1 MGVAKR
7 TRKFAQVKRI
17 IGKRDARLKQNQ
29 GKDAAINKKKA
40 AEAATDEVVREVK
53 EMPVQM
59 FFSHNTALVPP
70 YNCLVDTNFI
80 THSVQRKLS
89 LVQASMDLLY
99 AKVNM
104 YITTCV
110 LAELEK
116 LGPKYRL
123 ALRVA
128 KSENFEVLKC
138 QHKGIYAD
146 DCIFDRVSKSRI
158 FIVGTDDKDL
168 QRRLRKI
175 PGVPIMKVG
184 RGKYV
189 IENMPGA
196 PQ

>member
-1 MGVAKR
+1 
-7 TRKFAQVKRI
+7 
-17 IGKRDARLKQNQ
+17 
-29 GKDAAINKKKA
+29 
-40 AEAATDEVVREVK
+40 
-53 EMPVQM
+53 
-59 FFSHNTALVPP
+59 
-70 YNCLVDTNFI
+70 
-80 THSVQRKLS
+80 
-89 LVQASMDLLY
+89 MDCLY

-104 YITTCV
+104 FITTCV
-110 LAELEK
+110 LAGMSHLFPLFVLSLIHVTELEK

-158 FIVGTDDKDL
+158 YIVGTDDKDL
-168 QRRLRKI
+168 QRRLRKV
-175 PGVPIMKVG
+175 PGVPIMKVA

-189 IENMPGA
+189 IERLPGA